1 MVAGLVGNL
10 QWKSAH
16 ARYDTFKRGGAAPG
30 PMTSLK
36 LVYVYKCLKMSKLDD
51 ILTARHL
58 DRRDLQRVCSKV
70 HRDEF
75 SKRIRD
81 WKAVGTAL
89 GLSQEQLD
97 AIDAAHESEE
107 QKKTILFDQWSERDG
122 EKATYLKLAEVLFA
136 GQLDLLQELCSILA
150 DATPHPPASLGK

>member
-1 MVAGLVGNL
+1 M
-10 QWKSAH
+10 
-16 ARYDTFKRGGAAPG
+16 
-30 PMTSLK
+30 
-36 LVYVYKCLKMSKLDD
+36 DD
-51 ILTARHL
+51 FLTAHCL
-58 DRRDLQRVCSKV
+58 DRRHLQRVCSKV

-107 QKKTILFDQWSERDG
+107 QKKTVLFDQWSERDG
-122 EKATYLKLAEVLFA
+122 EKATYLKLAELLLA
-136 GQLDLLQELCSILA
+136 EQLNLHQELCLILA
-150 DATPHPPASLGK
+150 DATPHTPASLGQ